1 MKKLF
6 ASLVLFSY
14 FAQISAQKYEFQT
27 LSELPVLEVLDQG
40 KTGTCWSF
48 SSISFLEAEI
58 LRKTGQH
65 VNLSEMFPV
74 RATYEK
80 KAYTYIMRQGKAQF
94 GEGGLNHDVLH
105 TIRTAGLVPAE
116 IYSGRKPGAAHDH
129 SKLVAELTPVVE
141 RNAKKTEAGWKQQVR
156 QIIDAHLGP
165 APENFVYQGKTF
177 TPMTFLEWT
186 GLRTDDYIT
195 VSSFSHAPFYET
207 FVLDVPDNFSNEA
220 FYNVSLEDWIKLI
233 DDALANGFSLALD
246 ADVSEDTFWEKEGL
260 AVMPA
265 QAKDAAAMRQQI
277 GTEMHVTQEI
287 RQREFENFNTMDD
300 HLMHITG
307 TASDQNGNRY
317 YLVKN
322 SWGKRSGKNGYIYM
336 SAAYLKLKGISV
348 MLHKDALKPELRAK
362 LKI

>member
-1 MKKLF
+1 MKRLF
-6 ASLVLFSY
+6 ASLALFSC
-14 FAQISAQKYEFQT
+14 FAQVSAQKYEFQT
-27 LSELPVLEVLDQG
+27 LSEIPVLEVLDQG
-40 KTGTCWSF
+40 NTGTCWSF

-58 LRKTGQH
+58 MRKTGQQI
-65 VNLSEMFPV
+65 NLSEMFPV
-74 RATYEK
+74 RATYQK

-105 TIRTAGLVPAE
+105 AIRTAGLVPAE
-116 IYSGRKPGAAHDH
+116 VYPGRKPGVAHDH
-129 SKLVAELTPVVE
+129 SKLVAELRPIVE
-141 RNAKKTEAGWKQQVR
+141 RNAKKPETAWKQQVR
-156 QIIDAHLGP
+156 QTIDKHLGA
-165 APENFVYQGKTF
+165 APQSFAYNGKTF

-186 GLRTDDYIT
+186 GLRTEDYVT
-195 VSSFSHAPFYET
+195 VATFSHVPFYET

-220 FYNVSLEDWIKLI
+220 FYNVPLEEWIALI

-246 ADVSEDTFWEKEGL
+246 VDVSEDTFWEKDGL

-265 QAKDAAAMRQQI
+265 QARDASSMKQQI
-277 GTEMHVTQEI
+277 GTEMQVTQEL

-307 TASDQNGNRY
+307 TASDQKGNRY

-322 SWGKRSGKNGYIYM
+322 SWGKSSGRDGYIYM

-348 MLHKDALKPELRAK
+348 MLHKDALKPQLRAK
-362 LKI
+362 LNI